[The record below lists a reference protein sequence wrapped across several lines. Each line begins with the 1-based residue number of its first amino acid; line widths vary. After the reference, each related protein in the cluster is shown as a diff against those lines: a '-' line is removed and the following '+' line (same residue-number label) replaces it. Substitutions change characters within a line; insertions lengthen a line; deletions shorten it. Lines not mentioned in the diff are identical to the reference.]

1 MDTLRVRALKY
12 GNRPHYEWTTNV
24 LARHPDFLVC
34 WGKPGRTLTHHT
46 KQRTFTVEGWS
57 VEFFSL
63 REWFTVS
70 LDLLQGQVAQYYC
83 NIAKPAQIAGA
94 TLSFV
99 DLDLDLVRRPGKE
112 WEVLDEDEL
121 KANALRL
128 GYPEALVLRARAE
141 LEGLRARV
149 RFRGFPFDG
158 TLDPYVQSVA
168 EQSLRGVDP
177 THLGK

>member
-1 MDTLRVRALKY
+1 M
-12 GNRPHYEWTTNV
+12 
-24 LARHPDFLVC
+24 
-34 WGKPGRTLTHHT
+34 THHT

-63 REWFTVS
+63 REWFTIS
-70 LDLLQGQVAQYYC
+70 IDLLEGQVAQYYC
-83 NIAKPAQIAGA
+83 NIAEPAQIAGA

-99 DLDLDLVRRPGKE
+99 DLDLDLIRRSGKE

-121 KANALRL
+121 EANALRF

-149 RFRGFPFDG
+149 RSRGFPFDG

-168 EQSLRGVDP
+168 AASLRAVP
-177 THLGK
+177 ATHPGK